1 MLYLGVPT
9 VRQTNFTS
17 GVWLFQAFLAIFHS
31 AASSP
36 FLFPFCNACRQADR
50 LPLSLPLC
58 VGLAPH
64 FHMKVYTGAQR
75 SPECTDRPCAAP
87 IQPSFPLRQRALAES
102 IMFSALVQS
111 RSTCC
116 TQRSAFIRMRVSTNT
131 HSWKIIHNL
140 HPPTSI
146 YRRSHTHCHHLSING
161 TALRGLIHLIS
172 NQLACYHQQ

>member
-1 MLYLGVPT
+1 M
-9 VRQTNFTS
+9 RQTNFTS
-17 GVWLFQAFLAIFHS
+17 GVCLFQTSHAIFHS
-31 AASSP
+31 AAPSP
-36 FLFPFCNACRQADR
+36 FLFLCCNARRRADR

-64 FHMKVYTGAQR
+64 FHMKVYMGAQR

-87 IQPSFPLRQRALAES
+87 IQPSFPLRQRVLAES

-111 RSTCC
+111 HSTCC
-116 TQRSAFIRMRVSTNT
+116 TQRSAFIRMLVSTNT
-131 HSWKIIHNL
+131 HLRKIIHNL
-140 HPPTSI
+140 NPPTSI